1 MARGFRALMDPR
13 RRGAMSE
20 ASARL
25 LPDLG
30 PERTAERYVE
40 AYRDLIDREATRG

>member
-1 MARGFRALMDPR
+1 MARGFRTLMDPR

-40 AYRDLIDREATRG
+40 AYRDLIEREATRG